1 MRQPSAA
8 NQERLGRIAEAFRAA
23 YAAGDYRSGANL
35 AAEALTLTP
44 GNMTIL
50 PDYALCLMRINA
62 FDQAYKVY
70 MSIHDAP
77 ASQRK
82 LLAASTW
89 LDGLVEVC
97 GWLGKTDEMREYG
110 LRSLRASDTQCGA
123 NPSESIPDQAPPAFN
138 PQNPAE
144 NVIAYSLFGANPRY
158 CEPAVLNAELTRD
171 LFKGWTCRVYLDA
184 TVPAHVQQRLKDA
197 GADVVFMG
205 PESGVHPLMWRFL
218 VIDDPKVKRF
228 LLRDADALL
237 SEREAAAVQEWIE
250 SPYYFHVLRDYFTHT
265 ELILAG
271 LWGGCGGVLKN
282 AVQSMQQFAATNAD
296 SGRFIDQHYLRTNVW
311 PTLRKSVLTHDD
323 LFGFHDAKPFPPHAP
338 NRWNTEKFHVGSN
351 TSYQAIG
358 GVSSLADGA
367 AQKLV
372 FSAAHGK
379 PSFDY
384 DAVVRNGEWRLDV
397 PFFIVQKLAAKEIVV
412 KKAAS

>member
-8 NQERLGRIAEAFRAA
+8 AQARLGKIAEAFRAA
-23 YAAGDYRSGANL
+23 CAAGDYQSGANF

-50 PDYALCLMRINA
+50 PDYALCLMRIDA

-70 MSIHDAP
+70 KSIHDAP

-82 LLAASTW
+82 LAAPTW

-97 GWLGKTDEMREYG
+97 GWLGKTEEMREYG
-110 LRSLRASDTQCGA
+110 LRSLRASDAKCSA
-123 NPSESIPDQAPPAFN
+123 NPSEPIPDHAPPAFN
-138 PQNPAE
+138 AANPAE

-158 CEPAVLNAELTRD
+158 CEPAVLNAELTRE

-197 GADVVFMG
+197 GADVVFMS
-205 PESGVHPLMWRFL
+205 PDSGVHPLMWRFQ
-218 VIDDPKVKRF
+218 VIDDPAIKRF

-237 SEREAAAVQEWIE
+237 SEREAAAVQEWVE
-250 SPYYFHVLRDYFTHT
+250 SPYYFHLIRDYFTHI

-271 LWGGCGGVLKN
+271 LWGGCAGILKN
-282 AVQSMQQFAATNAD
+282 AVQSMQRFAAANAA

-323 LFGFHDAKPFPPHAP
+323 IFGFHDAKPFPPHAP
-338 NRWNTEKFHVGSN
+338 NRWKIEKFHVGSN

-358 GVSSLADGA
+358 GASAFADNA
-367 AQKLV
+367 TQKLV
-372 FSAAHGK
+372 FSSADGQAI
-379 PSFDY
+379 FDY
-384 DAVVRNGEWRLDV
+384 ETLVKNGEWRLDV
-397 PFFIVQKLAAKEIVV
+397 PFFIVEKLAAKQIAVRVV
-412 KKAAS
+412 EP

>member
-8 NQERLGRIAEAFRAA
+8 DQARLGRIAQAFRAA

-35 AAEALTLTP
+35 AAEALTLAP

-70 MSIHDAP
+70 KSIHDAP

-82 LLAASTW
+82 HAASTW

-110 LRSLRASDTQCGA
+110 VRSLRASDDKCGA
-123 NPSESIPDQAPPAFN
+123 NSSESIPAQMPPAFN
-138 PQNPAE
+138 PANPAE

-158 CEPAVLNAELTRD
+158 CEPAILNAELTRE

-184 TVPAHVQQRLKDA
+184 SVPTHVRQRLEDA
-197 GADVVFMG
+197 GADVVFME
-205 PESGVHPLMWRFL
+205 PDANVHPLMWRFM
-218 VIDDPKVKRF
+218 VIDDTTVKRF

-237 SEREAAAVQEWIE
+237 SEREAAAVQEWVE

-282 AVQSMQQFAATNAD
+282 AVQSMQQFAAAHAD

-311 PTLRKSVLTHDD
+311 PTLRKSVLSHDD

-338 NRWNTEKFHVGSN
+338 NRWKIEKFHVGSN

-358 GVSSLADGA
+358 GVSALTDGAPQKLNFISADGNF
-367 AQKLV
+367 L
-372 FSAAHGK
+372 
-379 PSFDY
+379 FDY
-384 DAVVRNGEWRLDV
+384 DATVKNGEWRLDV
-397 PFFIVQKLAAKEIVV
+397 PFFLVQKLSANEIVV
-412 KKAAS
+412 NIAAA